1 MNISKIISPYTDPA
15 VMQQA
20 LTTSAPEFA
29 KGVFDLCLAFNLK
42 ADVHEKQA
50 PLRNNVSLLTQEGWP
65 AGRLT
70 YNNDHDGSYFIYT
83 SAFVNK
89 AKASKRANRGARD
102 AAKISSIISAL
113 KRYNEIPT
121 LSLGINS
128 ERHGMDCA
136 VRSIFSRVYESPS
149 ISLNGPATLAA
160 VEFMLGKQTY
170 SNPDAHRLEIE
181 TAYEGFLKRVGE
193 SKGASKTLE
202 RFSRGCKVIGIGR
215 RMDDPYYMVG
225 RATFDPVRESHRN
238 FVFHGPLKRYATLAD
253 TDLAIDASIIRTF
266 MQVKFRDENNELCV
280 PRVDKYYDEIDIT
293 VGYSSHSFTWVF
305 IPEQGE

>member
-1 MNISKIISPYTDPA
+1 MNVEKIVSPYTNPTTL
-15 VMQQA
+15 QQA
-20 LTTSAPEFA
+20 LTTSTPEFA
-29 KGVFDLCLAFNLK
+29 KGVFDMCLTFNLK

-65 AGRLT
+65 AGRLA
-70 YNNDHDGSYFIYT
+70 YSSDHDGSFFIYT
-83 SAFVNK
+83 SVFVNK
-89 AKASKRANRGARD
+89 AKASKRANRNARD

-121 LSLGINS
+121 LSFGINS

-136 VRSIFSRVYESPS
+136 VRSIFSRVYENPT

-170 SNPDAHRLEIE
+170 SNIDAHRHEIE
-181 TAYEGFLKRVGE
+181 TAYEGFLKRIGE
-193 SKGASKTLE
+193 TKDAGKTLE

-238 FVFHGPLKRYATLAD
+238 FVFQGPLKRYATLAD
-253 TDLAIDASIIRTF
+253 TDLAIDASIIRTY
-266 MQVKFRDENNELCV
+266 MQTKYADENNELCV
-280 PRVDKYYDEIDIT
+280 PRVDKYYDEIDIA
-293 VGYSSHSFTWVF
+293 VGYTSHYFTWVF